1 MIISGVG
8 GYSHNETPSSD
19 VFMAKELKFRSVELG
34 CVKIKIEKDC
44 MAIKFFNL
52 VKKVIYEFKIK
63 KL

>member
-8 GYSHNETPSSD
+8 GYSHTEKPSRD
-19 VFMAKELKFRSVELG
+19 ILIAKELKFRSVELG
-34 CVKIKIEKDC
+34 CVKIKIEKEC

-52 VKKVIYEFKIK
+52 DKKVIYEFKIK